1 MPILGS
7 LSELIF
13 PRRCLGCSALGIEIC
28 SACRASWNPHIYRT
42 SVNVDRKNFPV
53 YSSVKYSAVAR
64 KVILKSKEDALTIAD
79 DLIISSLKHSLS
91 YFQKEVGV
99 GYLVPI
105 PSRNS
110 AARKRGRRYINTMI
124 EGLGITPL
132 DLLSHHRAVRDQS
145 TLHQVDRFK
154 NLTGALCVN
163 PDSYPD
169 LYRDPSEASVIIVDD
184 LVTSGATLSEAVR
197 ALRVGGFLVLG
208 SVTACLAKPLR

>member
-13 PRRCLGCSALGIEIC
+13 PKRCLGCSHLGIEIC
-28 SACRASWNPHIYRT
+28 STCRISWSRHIYRT
-42 SVNVDRKNFPV
+42 RIAVGDKNFPV
-53 YSSVKYSAVAR
+53 YSSVRYTAVAS
-64 KVILKSKEDALTIAD
+64 KVILKSKEDALIIAD
-79 DLIISSLKHSLS
+79 NLVISSLGHALS

-110 AARKRGRRYINTMI
+110 ASRKRGRKYINAMI

-132 DLLSHHRAVRDQS
+132 DLLSHNRAVRDQS
-145 TLHQVDRFK
+145 TLRASARLN
-154 NLTGALCVN
+154 NLAGALFVN
-163 PDSYPD
+163 PDSYPV
-169 LYRDPSEASVIIVDD
+169 LYRDTSELSVIVVDD
-184 LVTSGATLSEAVR
+184 LVTTGATLSEAVR
-197 ALRVGGFLVLG
+197 ALRAGGFHVLG